1 MIAKSAF
8 ASEGAASFGGTAFAA
23 RQAEAGGAR
32 EGWR

>member
-1 MIAKSAF
+1 MMAKSAF

-23 RQAEAGGAR
+23 RQVEAGGR

>member
-1 MIAKSAF
+1 MMVRFAF

-23 RQAEAGGAR
+23 RQVEADEAR